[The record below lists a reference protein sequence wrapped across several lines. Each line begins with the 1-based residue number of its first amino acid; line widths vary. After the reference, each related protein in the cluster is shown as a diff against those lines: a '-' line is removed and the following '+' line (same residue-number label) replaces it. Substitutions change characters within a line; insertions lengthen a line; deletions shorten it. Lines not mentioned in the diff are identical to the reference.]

1 MRRPLF
7 RGAPGLSA
15 PGLSLALLVVTL
27 GGCEGQL
34 GSSGEG
40 SNATSQ
46 GKGSGAI
53 PSASVK
59 ELKIACDELG
69 ESIHPGAAPIR
80 RLTRAEYN
88 NTVEDILGDE
98 TEPGEIFPPE
108 ARALGFNGVA
118 EAQSVTSL
126 LVESYL
132 EAAQGIAERA
142 TGELDGLLGCDPSEE
157 QCVEDFIRRLGGLA
171 YRRPLQDEEVTRLSA
186 VFAWG
191 RDNMTLVEGTKMVI
205 EVLLQSP
212 DFLYRPE
219 IGGEKIEEGVV
230 RLSSH
235 EMATRLSYL
244 FLASSPDAE
253 LRKAAEADE
262 LQTKEQVSAQVER
275 LLASESARDMVNSF
289 HSQWLDLEAVE
300 HIERDASVYDGYTS
314 EIPALFR
321 EETERFI
328 EHVIFE
334 NDGSLLTL
342 LTAPYT
348 MANRQLAEFYG
359 LTPPAGDEFER
370 VATDSERAGLLTHGS
385 LLAHHSEPLSTS
397 PVHRGKFIREA
408 FLCQFPPAPPDDLI
422 IVPPE
427 LSQDLTT
434 RERYAA
440 HSADPS
446 CEGCHQ
452 LMDPLGLGL
461 EHFDSVGRYRAEE
474 NGHPVDASGE
484 FHRTDVNGEFYGAV
498 ELGEGLAASEQVATC
513 LTKQWHR
520 FAHGRSESSDDACS
534 LYQVGEEFSA
544 TEYNIPALV
553 RAMTQTDAF
562 LYREEVKP

>member
-1 MRRPLF
+1 M
-7 RGAPGLSA
+7 
-15 PGLSLALLVVTL
+15 TL
-27 GGCEGQL
+27 GGCEGYL
-34 GSSGEG
+34 GGTSEG
-40 SNATSQ
+40 
-46 GKGSGAI
+46 GRGSGVRSGGKEDA
-53 PSASVK
+53 PPASVK
-59 ELKIACDELG
+59 ELQLACDELG
-69 ESIHPGAAPIR
+69 DSIHPGDAPIR
-80 RLTRAEYN
+80 RLTRVEYN
-88 NTVEDILGDE
+88 NSVEDILGDDS
-98 TEPGEIFPPE
+98 EPGEIFPPE

-118 EAQSVTSL
+118 EAQSVTAL

-132 EAAQGIAERA
+132 EAAQGVAERA
-142 TGELDGLLGCDPSEE
+142 TAGLDGLMGCEPTEA
-157 QCVEDFIRRLGGLA
+157 QCVDDFIRRMGGLA
-171 YRRPLQDEEVTRLSA
+171 YRRPLLDEEATRLST

-191 RDNMTLVEGTKMVI
+191 RDNMTVAEGVKMVI

-219 IGGEKIEEGVV
+219 FGEEKIEEGIV

-244 FLASSPDAE
+244 FLGSSPDEA
-253 LRKAAEADE
+253 LRAAADADE
-262 LQTKEQVSAQVER
+262 LKTPEQVALQVDR
-275 LLASESARDMVNSF
+275 LLASESARDMVRSF
-289 HSQWLDLEAVE
+289 HRQWLDLEAVE
-300 HIERDASVYDGYTS
+300 HIERDASIYEGYTA
-314 EIPALFR
+314 EIPELFR

-348 MANRQLAEFYG
+348 MANRDLAQFYG
-359 LTPPAGDEFER
+359 LTPPAGAEFER
-370 VATDSERAGLLTHGS
+370 VATDAERAGLLTHGS

-440 HSADPS
+440 HSEDPS
-446 CEGCHQ
+446 CEGCHL

-474 NGHPVDASGE
+474 NGQPVDASGE

-498 ELGEGLAASEQVATC
+498 ELGRGLAASEQVATC

-520 FAHGRSESSDDACS
+520 FAHGRSESSQDACS
-534 LYQVGEEFSA
+534 LHQVGEEFSA
-544 TEYNIPALV
+544 TQYNVPALV